1 MTKPA
6 NSGHRPPPKGQ
17 PDAACPTEQTM
28 GTDQD
33 AAACSVEADTPR
45 IRSAADALHRAR
57 LEFERAQ
64 QVYDEV
70 RRDAVERIEKVRETT
85 VGDLI
90 DGTLDAVRKRP
101 AVGLGVAALVGFF
114 LGRLFRR

>member
-1 MTKPA
+1 MNKPA
-6 NSGHRPPPKGQ
+6 NSGHRPPRKGQ

-28 GTDQD
+28 ETDPD
-33 AAACSVEADTPR
+33 AAACSAAVDSPK
-45 IRSAADALHRAR
+45 IRSAADAVHRAR
-57 LEFERAQ
+57 LEFEKAQ

-70 RRDAVERIEKVRETT
+70 RREAVERIEKVRETT

-90 DGTLDAVRKRP
+90 EGTLDAVRKRP
-101 AVGLGVAALVGFF
+101 AVGLGIAALIGFF

>member
-1 MTKPA
+1 MSKPNHA
-6 NSGHRPPPKGQ
+6 SNQPSRKGA
-17 PDAACPTEQTM
+17 PGAASPTEATV

-33 AAACSVEADTPR
+33 AAACPGEAESPK
-45 IRSAADALHRAR
+45 IPSAADAVHRAR
-57 LEFERAQ
+57 LELEKAQ

-70 RRDAVERIEKVRETT
+70 RREAVERLEKVRETT

-101 AVGLGVAALVGFF
+101 AVGLGLAALAGFF